1 MTTRTQITSC
11 WIVLAYL
18 ISSISL
24 CVSVITAAE
33 TTTHQAKEILAAT
46 GVEGGLVAHIGCG
59 NGELTAALRA
69 KDRYLV
75 HGLDTN
81 AAQVEEARA
90 HIRSLGLYGVVS
102 VDTFDGKRLPYADNL
117 VNLVVIRDAG
127 FGIRDEEIQRVL
139 VPGGVAIFLQPS
151 ASRLQPVKKS
161 WPEEIDEWTHFL
173 HDASNNPVAQDTRVG
188 PPRRLRWL
196 CGPLWSRSHEFH
208 SSLCAMVSAK
218 GRLFYMFDEGLTSV
232 TDPPIPERW
241 MLTARDAFNGVLLWK
256 RPIEKWGAVPWKS
269 RALRAVPPTVPR
281 LLVAEEDL
289 VFVTLGYGA
298 AVSAL
303 DATTGEILRTYE
315 GTEGTQ
321 EIRCLDGVLL
331 LRKGSDQVL
340 AFDTKTGDRLWKA
353 KGKIQP
359 WTLAA
364 QSGRVFFQDGQ
375 TLLCVNA
382 QNGEELWRVDI
393 KQRVSA
399 IVVYNDRALL
409 ASGSELRAVSVATGE
424 TIWSVKARVPRN
436 ELFVAGGQL
445 WHWEGEQI
453 VGRDLKTGK
462 VTTKVNAD
470 EVFTPGHHLRCYQS
484 KATDNFLIT
493 PYRGVEFVSLTGG
506 EHTQCDW
513 TRGPC
518 RYGVIPSNGLLYVP
532 PNPCFCYPG
541 VKVTG
546 FNAFAGKAESGNSK
560 LATRN
565 LEDRLERGPAYSDVR
580 YQRSEVRK
588 SGRTSAR
595 AKDDLISDLRPLTSA
610 DDWPTYRHDGR
621 RTGGATTE
629 VSPEIKEVWQVKL
642 SGKLTQPVVADGRV
656 YVAARDAH
664 TLHVLGATSGETLW
678 SYTAGGRVDSPPTVF
693 GGMVLFGCADGRV
706 YCLRAADGE
715 LAWRFRAA
723 PTDQLIVA
731 FSQLESPW
739 RVHGSILVDDGVA
752 YCTAGRST
760 YLDGGILVF
769 GLDPKTGE
777 VLHETRLDTWART
790 RTDAEGKP
798 FIPSYHMEGTFSDIL
813 VSEGGHIYLG
823 QYKFDRALDQQEV
836 PYVMPDPDAE
846 SVAMGLADLKDE
858 PYVYGLGAMAKD
870 EKVQHD
876 WQWRVQK
883 GLMGDYTQRYGGAS
897 MGDRKMGRH
906 VFSTAGFL
914 DDTWFNRTFW
924 MYSETWPGF
933 YISHLAAKTGQ
944 LLVVD
949 DNKTYAVQAFP
960 RRNLQSPLFTPG
972 EKGYLLLADANDNEP
987 VVPDYTRGVP
997 KGIGFTRQHPPVW
1010 HTWVPIRIR
1019 AMVATQDKLF
1029 VAGPPD
1035 VVDLDDP
1042 MAAFEDRKG
1051 AVLRA
1056 LSTVDGKTL
1065 AEHRLDAPPVFDGLI
1080 AASERLFM
1088 CTTDG
1093 RVVCLGPAP
1102 K

>member
-1 MTTRTQITSC
+1 MTVRTQNESPRMLLC
-11 WIVLAYL
+11 LL
-18 ISSISL
+18 ISALSACASAL
-24 CVSVITAAE
+24 TAAE
-33 TTTHQAKEILAAT
+33 TTTRQAKEILAAT
-46 GVEGGLVAHIGCG
+46 GVEGGLVVHVGCG
-59 NGELTAALRA
+59 NGELTAALRTN
-69 KDRYLV
+69 DRYLAQ
-75 HGLDTN
+75 GLDTS
-81 AAQVEEARA
+81 ATQVEEART
-90 HIRSLGLYGVVS
+90 HIRSLGLYGSVS
-102 VDTFDGKRLPYADNL
+102 INTFDGERLPYADNL
-117 VNLVVIRDAG
+117 VNLLVASGECQVAR
-127 FGIRDEEIQRVL
+127 EEITRAL
-139 VPGGVAIFLQPS
+139 APGGVALFLNRQSPIEN
-151 ASRLQPVKKS
+151 RKWTKP

-173 HDASNNPVAQDTRVG
+173 HDASNNPVAQDSQVG

-232 TDPPIPERW
+232 TDLPILERW

-289 VFVTLGYGA
+289 VFVPLGYGA

-303 DATTGEILRTYE
+303 DAATGEILTTYE
-315 GTEGTQ
+315 GSEGTQ

-331 LRKGSDQVL
+331 LRKGNDQIL

-353 KGKIQP
+353 TGKIQP

-364 QSGRVFFQDGQ
+364 QNGRVFFQDGP

-382 QNGEELWRVDI
+382 QDGKELWRVDV

-399 IVVYNDRALL
+399 LVINDDRALL
-409 ASGSELRAVSVATGE
+409 ASGTELRAVSVATGKS
-424 TIWSVKARVPRN
+424 IWSAKARVPRN
-436 ELFVAGGQL
+436 ELFVASGQL

-453 VGRDLKTGK
+453 VGRDRETGEA
-462 VTTKVNAD
+462 TTNVNAD
-470 EVFTPGHHLRCYQS
+470 EVFTQGHHLRCYQS
-484 KATDNFLIT
+484 KATENFLIT
-493 PYRGVEFVSLTGG
+493 SYRGVEFVSLTGG

-546 FNAFAGKAESGNSK
+546 FNAFAGEEESKSRKVEESK
-560 LATRN
+560 SDRS
-565 LEDRLERGPAYSDVR
+565 DRLERGPAFGSLDIGNSSLV
-580 YQRSEVRK
+580 
-588 SGRTSAR
+588 
-595 AKDDLISDLRPLTSA
+595 ISS
-610 DDWPTYRHDGR
+610 DWPTYRHDGR
-621 RTGGATTE
+621 RTGGASTE
-629 VSPEIKEVWQVKL
+629 VSGDVDKLWEVKL
-642 SGKLTQPVVADGRV
+642 TGRLTQPVVADGRV

-664 TLHVLGATSGETLW
+664 AVHSLDAKSGEALW
-678 SYTAGGRVDSPPTVF
+678 SYTAGGRIDSPPTIHS
-693 GGMVLFGCADGRV
+693 GMVLFGCADGGV

-723 PTDQLIVA
+723 PSDQLIVA
-731 FSQLESPW
+731 FNQLESPW
-739 RVHGSILVDDGVA
+739 RVHGSILVEDGVA

-790 RTDAEGKP
+790 RKDAEGKP

-823 QYKFDRALDQQEV
+823 QYKFDRALKQQEV
-836 PYVMPDPDAE
+836 PYVMPGPDAE
-846 SVAMGLADLKDE
+846 SVAMGLTDLQDK
-858 PYVYGLGAMAKD
+858 PYVHSLGSMAKD
-870 EKVQHD
+870 EKIQHD

-883 GLMGDYTQRYGGAS
+883 GLMEEYTQRFGGTS

-914 DDTWFNRTFW
+914 DDAWFNRTFW

-949 DNKTYAVQAFP
+949 DEKTYAVQAFP

-972 EKGYLLLADANDNEP
+972 EKGYLLFADDNDNEP
-987 VVPDYTRGVP
+987 VVPDYTRGIP
-997 KGIGFTRQHPPVW
+997 KGIGFTREHPPVW
-1010 HTWVPIRIR
+1010 HKWVPARIR
-1019 AMVATQDKLF
+1019 AMVAAQDTLF

-1035 VVDLDDP
+1035 VVDAEDA
-1042 MAAFEDRKG
+1042 MASFEGRKG

-1056 LSTVDGKTL
+1056 FSTANGKTL
-1065 AEHRLDAPPVFDGLI
+1065 AEHKLDAPPVFDGLI
-1080 AASERLFM
+1080 AASGRLFM

-1093 RVVCLGPAP
+1093 RVVCLGEN
-1102 K
+1102 